1 MLTSIAEINIRI
13 VVRRVSVGATP
24 FGWAVYNG
32 ITPRYASP
40 DRFRSLEAAYS
51 AGQARL
57 AEFLPPKNVKRKQP
71 LIFQP
76 SVPAVMD
83 DHDWQ
88 LDVDDPDETDPSG
101 YDAPEISPSDQGSCS
116 HSVDVDQL
124 VS

>member
-1 MLTSIAEINIRI
+1 MLTSIADINIRI
-13 VVRRVSVGATP
+13 VVRRVGVGATP
-24 FGWAVYNG
+24 FGWEVYDG

-57 AEFLPPKNVKRKQP
+57 AEFLPPKSIKQKQT
-71 LIFQP
+71 LILQP
-76 SVPAVMD
+76 VPAMMD

-88 LDVDDPDETDPSG
+88 LDANDPDETDPNG
-101 YDAPEISPSDQGSCS
+101 YDVQEISPSDQTSCS